1 MKPIREAVMH
11 RRNRIWSAL
20 IASVALAVATACSDG
35 SAPDPSMPSSPGDT
49 RLSADLGI
57 VRRSASVPGFVDTV
71 VTFWA
76 VRGRDREGRIFFRS
90 ASGGVGEEFA
100 RLKIGS
106 ATLLARPDGTPVA
119 QGDSVL
125 ITMRVVDP
133 ALLLVEFQ
141 PSGLQFNPQ
150 EPAELEMQFG
160 EADNDLNS
168 DGHHDSEDEALISSL
183 GIWRQESPGLPF
195 VRLASTLL
203 TSTSSCDSKITGF
216 TRYALAY

>member
-1 MKPIREAVMH
+1 MKPIREAVMQ

-20 IASVALAVATACSDG
+20 IASAALAIATGCSDNA
-35 SAPDPSMPSSPGDT
+35 APDPSMPSNPGDT

-57 VRRSASVPGFVDTV
+57 VRRSSTIAGFVDTV

-90 ASGGVGEEFA
+90 ADGGVGEEFA

-106 ATLLARPDGTPVA
+106 ATLTARPDGTPVA

-150 EPAELEMQFG
+150 EPAELEMRYS
-160 EADNDLNS
+160 EADDDLNS
-168 DGHHDSEDEALISSL
+168 DGHHDGEDEALISSL

-195 VRLASTLL
+195 VRLTSTLL
-203 TSTSSCDSKITGF
+203 TSTTSCDSKITGF